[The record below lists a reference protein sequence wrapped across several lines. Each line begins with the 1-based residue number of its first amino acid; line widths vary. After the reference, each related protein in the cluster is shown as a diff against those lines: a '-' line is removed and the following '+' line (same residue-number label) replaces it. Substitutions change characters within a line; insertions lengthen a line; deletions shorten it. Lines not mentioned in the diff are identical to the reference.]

1 MAALALRR
9 HQRSIV
15 SAVGSSIMV
24 SESVSPVAQ
33 LCTSPPFPRM
43 SGTSP
48 GKSSRATSALPPSR
62 PEASVTKFPAA
73 YTARIVSRVC
83 AETFRSEP
91 VSVRS

>member
-15 SAVGSSIMV
+15 SAVGSSIRV
-24 SESVSPVAQ
+24 SESVSPVVQ

-48 GKSSRATSALPPSR
+48 GKSSRATSALSR
-62 PEASVTKFPAA
+62 PEASVTNFPAA